1 MLLWIQQTCSEW
13 NTSILH
19 SIYCTQT
26 TICTACIHT
35 AYSKLYT
42 VHYCFTC
49 SHLCRFSA
57 IRSRSQTSVERE
69 LRSTCIPCSWRA
81 VRAWSGPKT
90 LTRRRMMFSGL
101 TRMLKSLE
109 LFDRSEEPSVV
120 PLLLV
125 SSEQDPLVLLGRVIV
140 GVASSTELICCASW
154 SSKTHSSKDWGTI
167 PAERE
172 REIF

>member
-1 MLLWIQQTCSEW
+1 MLVCYSEF
-13 NTSILH
+13 NKHVQNGTLA
-19 SIYCTQT
+19 YCTVY
-26 TICTACIHT
+26 TAIPFVLLVFILLT
-35 AYSKLYT
+35 QLYT
-42 VHYCFTC
+42 TVC

-90 LTRRRMMFSGL
+90 LIRRRMMFSGL
-101 TRMLKSLE
+101 TRMLKSFE

-140 GVASSTELICCASW
+140 GVASSAELICCASW
-154 SSKTHSSKDWGTI
+154 SSKTHSSRD
-167 PAERE
+167 
-172 REIF
+172 